1 MAPIQQRRTS
11 GREVRR
17 ESVAMPQHSK
27 RTAGAKGL
35 FVIAGFKLLN
45 GVLLIFATMAIVHLF
60 NKNVPAHAESWL
72 DFFRIDSDNQYV
84 SAALWRLRLVHTHQL
99 KAVALL
105 SSFYAALFLTEGV
118 GLVMQQRWAEYLV
131 IVATGLFIPLELYE
145 LCKGPSAV
153 KIALLLINCAVV
165 VYVTILVRRKV
176 A

>member
-1 MAPIQQRRTS
+1 
-11 GREVRR
+11 
-17 ESVAMPQHSK
+17 MPGGSK
-27 RTAGAKGL
+27 RSRGAKGL
-35 FVIAGFKLLN
+35 LVIAAFKLLN
-45 GVLLIFATMAIVHLF
+45 GVLLIFATIAIVHLF
-60 NKNVPAHAESWL
+60 HRNVPAHAETWL
-72 DFFRIDSDNQYV
+72 DFFRIDSDNQFV

-99 KAVALL
+99 KGLALL

-131 IVATGLFIPLELYE
+131 IVATGLFVPLELYE
-145 LCKGPSAV
+145 VCKEPSAL